1 MISIQEITNRLNKR
15 EEYLSFVARNLS
27 CMVKKRKKAKKSGG
41 YRDITCPNE
50 ELKDLLRKI
59 NKLILSQFTLHK
71 FLFLQPGCN
80 HIKMLSQFSKSKFLI
95 AADIDDFYPTIYPA
109 MVTKM
114 LTGLNFDNPAAKL
127 ITRII
132 TFDFE
137 LPQGFPTSPK
147 IAALT
152 LNPVIIRLDGL
163 AGKEAFRV
171 GLYADNLVIG
181 SNFNPEG
188 FQRLFVKIFRQ
199 HGFLLDEFEVYNNK
213 SPREIM
219 GICVHPKLKVNQC
232 YVDTVKHEIV
242 DYQRSLRGNYKSI
255 KGKIDYIAYVN
266 PQQAADLKRMLK
278 DLD

>member
-1 MISIQEITNRLNKR
+1 MISTWEIANCLNKR
-15 EEYLSFVARNLS
+15 EEYLSFVARNLP
-27 CMVKKRKKAKKSGG
+27 CMVHKRKKAKKNGG

-50 ELKDLLRKI
+50 ELKSLLRQI
-59 NKLILSQFTLHK
+59 NKMILSQFTLHK

-80 HIKMLSQFSKSKFLI
+80 HIKMLSQFSGSKFLI
-95 AADIDDFYPTIYPA
+95 AADIDDFYPTIHPA
-109 MVTKM
+109 MVAKT
-114 LTGLNFDNPAAKL
+114 LTGLNFDNPTVKL

-163 AGKEAFRV
+163 AGKEAFRI

-181 SNFNPEG
+181 SDFNPER

-199 HGFLLDEFEVYNNK
+199 NGFLLDEFEVFNNK
-213 SPREIM
+213 SPRELM
-219 GICVHPKLKVNQC
+219 GIEVYPKLKVNQR
-232 YVDTVKHEIV
+232 YVEAVKHEIV
-242 DYQRSLRGNYKSI
+242 EYKKDLKGSYKSI

-266 PQQAADLKRMLK
+266 PQQAADLKRMVK